1 MCFYRKYI
9 EDPFDF
15 SNSQLLEFLT
25 SFFLR
30 LRALAPPVALG
41 NSNNSSKL
49 ISLSQKMKLSL
60 QRSTFFSESQSSF
73 HFSMFSLS
81 LFTVRENVEEEA
93 LYIEVEQIR
102 YQYWVPKKKK
112 KQLSRSFAN
121 DAAPN
126 ISSFLTFPL
135 QDQGV
140 VSVYQ
145 KHSEQNKALLL
156 RLLSLLSPAFSSNL
170 FSIFWRF

>member
-1 MCFYRKYI
+1 MCFYRKDI
-9 EDPFDF
+9 QDPFDF

-112 KQLSRSFAN
+112 KTIEL
-121 DAAPN
+121 
-126 ISSFLTFPL
+126 IIC
-135 QDQGV
+135 
-140 VSVYQ
+140 
-145 KHSEQNKALLL
+145 K
-156 RLLSLLSPAFSSNL
+156 
-170 FSIFWRF
+170 

>member
-1 MCFYRKYI
+1 MCLYRKDI

-93 LYIEVEQIR
+93 LYRGRADQISILG
-102 YQYWVPKKKK
+102 PKEEK
-112 KQLSRSFAN
+112 KQLSRSFPN

-135 QDQGV
+135 QGQGE

>member
-9 EDPFDF
+9 EDLFDF

-93 LYIEVEQIR
+93 LYRGRADQISIFFC
-102 YQYWVPKKKK
+102 QY
-112 KQLSRSFAN
+112 
-121 DAAPN
+121 
-126 ISSFLTFPL
+126 
-135 QDQGV
+135 
-140 VSVYQ
+140 
-145 KHSEQNKALLL
+145 LL
-156 RLLSLLSPAFSSNL
+156 RCKKFLIEQYQLCRQSISYTCTHFQPESLFIVHCSL
-170 FSIFWRF
+170 FTIHCSLGSLAVHFKVIYTIPIVRGEA